1 MNIVYNLQIGKKGNQ
16 LMLRLYKN
24 KFDVSCGIGISLNV
38 EDWNQELQLTNSL
51 IINQKLSELKSN
63 VLKAYNESFI
73 QGTIIDKDF
82 VKNLEEQ
89 IKNIK
94 ECLNKKPFA
103 SILRKINSN
112 LKNN

>member
-1 MNIVYNLQIGKKGNQ
+1 MNIVYNLQIGKKSNQ

-38 EDWNQELQLTNSL
+38 EDWNQELQLANSL

-73 QGTIIDKDF
+73 QGSLIDK
-82 VKNLEEQ
+82 
-89 IKNIK
+89 
-94 ECLNKKPFA
+94 
-103 SILRKINSN
+103 
-112 LKNN
+112 

>member
-51 IINQKLSELKSN
+51 IN
-63 VLKAYNESFI
+63 Y
-73 QGTIIDKDF
+73 TT
-82 VKNLEEQ
+82 
-89 IKNIK
+89 
-94 ECLNKKPFA
+94 
-103 SILRKINSN
+103 
-112 LKNN
+112 